1 MTDRIAILDFGSQF
15 TQLIARRI
23 RDLGVYTDIYPWN
36 ASMAQVLQTPDKEG
50 KAETQLKGIILS
62 GGPQSI
68 YAVNA
73 PYVQDYILEA
83 GVPVLGICYGMQA
96 LATKLGGKVARA
108 EHHEYGLTDIDIV
121 KNNMLLPENHLGV
134 FMSHGDRVEEVPDG
148 WEISA
153 STPSCPIAAMARPG
167 QKLYALQFHPEVH
180 HTEHGKQI
188 IERFVFDLC
197 SCQSSWSSKSIIED
211 SIGQIRKQVGEGRV
225 LSGLSGGVDSTITT
239 ALVQKALGD
248 HITAVFIDTGLMRLG
263 EGKQV
268 EAMFRP
274 ILGDHLVIVD
284 AAARF
289 FARLK
294 GVTDPEEKRKIIGEQ
309 FIREFEAAVASLGEF
324 EFLAQGTI
332 YPDVIESQGVGD
344 SSQRIKS
351 HHNVGGLPKDMKFK
365 LVEPLRQLFKDEVR
379 QVGLELGI
387 APELVWRQPFPG
399 PGLAVRCL
407 GEVTP
412 ERVATLQLA
421 DAIFLEELGKAGLLH
436 WDETDQ
442 SHSGTSQAFAVLLPV
457 RSVGVMGDQRTYGE
471 TIALRAITSVDF
483 MSGNWSRLPY
493 ELLARCSSRIVNE
506 VPGVTRVVYDITSKP
521 PATIEW
527 E

>member
-23 RDLGVYTDIYPWN
+23 RDLGVYTDIYPWS
-36 ASMAQVLQTPDKEG
+36 ASVRQVLHACGKGDEG
-50 KAETQLKGIILS
+50 DSELKGIILS

-68 YAVNA
+68 YAENA
-73 PYVQDYILEA
+73 PFVQEYLLEI

-96 LATKLGGKVARA
+96 LADGLGGKVVHSD
-108 EHHEYGLTDIDIV
+108 HHEYGLTDITVV
-121 KNNMLLPENHLGV
+121 KNNILLPEEHLSV
-134 FMSHGDRVEEVPDG
+134 FMSHGDRVEEVPAG

-153 STPSCPIAAMARPG
+153 SSPGSPIAAMAHPYR
-167 QKLYALQFHPEVH
+167 KIYALQFHPEVH

-197 SCQSSWSSKSIIED
+197 GCEPNWTPKCIIEESVD
-211 SIGQIRKQVGEGRV
+211 QIRAQVGEGRV

-248 HITAVFIDTGLMRLG
+248 HITAVFIDTGLMRLN

-284 AAARF
+284 AAERF
-289 FARLK
+289 FERLK
-294 GVTDPEEKRKIIGEQ
+294 GVTDPEAKRKIIGEQ
-309 FIREFEAAVASLGEF
+309 FIREFEAAVAALGEF

-365 LVEPLRQLFKDEVR
+365 LVEPLRHLFKDEVR
-379 QVGLELGI
+379 HIGLELGI
-387 APELVWRQPFPG
+387 SPDLVWRQPFPG

-412 ERVATLQLA
+412 ERVATLQQA
-421 DAIFLEELGKAGLLH
+421 DAIFLEELGKADLLR
-436 WDETDQ
+436 WDESDQ
-442 SHSGTSQAFAVLLPV
+442 THTGSSQAFAVLLPV
-457 RSVGVMGDQRTYGE
+457 RSVGVMGDQRTYAE
-471 TIALRAITSVDF
+471 TIALRAVTSVDF
-483 MSGNWSRLPY
+483 MSGHWSRLPY
-493 ELLARCSSRIVNE
+493 EVLAKCSSRIVNE
-506 VPGVTRVVYDITSKP
+506 VPNVNRVVYDITSKP